1 MNFLYPTFLW
11 ALFALL
17 IPIIIH
23 LFNFRRYKKVYFSN
37 VQFLKDIKQES
48 DSKSK
53 IKEWLILI
61 ARLLLIT
68 SLVFAFAQPFI
79 KTSTQHV
86 TGNKAIS
93 IYIDNS
99 FSMEQSNAKGTLLE
113 NSKNIAID
121 LVNAFGNN
129 DRFQILTNNFES
141 KHQRLLNKEE
151 ALEEILD
158 IKTSFANRKISSI
171 VNKQIDFLKGNEF
184 KHNRTFLISDFQK
197 NTCDFDN
204 IKSDTSIKNTF
215 IPVKANQTN
224 NVYIDSVWFDS
235 PLIQINNSLSI
246 NVRVRNNSNE
256 DIENSN
262 ASVFVN
268 NKQVSTTSFNAKS
281 FETINIKAT
290 FRVYE
295 KGEHKAFVKIQDFP
309 INFDDEFYFSFEAQE
324 PIHVLLVNGKESVN
338 SDYFKSL
345 FAKDSLFVFKEVS
358 ENAIDFSL
366 FSKSSLIILN
376 ELSLLS
382 NGLMSEVKKF
392 NESGGSLV
400 IVPSIKLD
408 IKNNNEA
415 FSSIGLPNVLS
426 RDSIIL
432 KTQSINF
439 EQGFYEGVFETKD
452 DRIDLPV
459 TFSHY
464 EWTKGIRSNEQII
477 LKLANNSSFLSI
489 FPLGNAKVY
498 LFSASLNPR
507 ATNFIKHALFVPTF
521 LRFALLSVKTKP
533 LYYNTSENSAININE
548 DRLLKEKPFHI
559 IKDDKTVDVI
569 PEEKTIA
576 GKKVLFTQNQI
587 IQSGQYQIMQEGN
600 LISSVAFNHNRLE
613 SEMDFYNTDELKKI
627 IEESNNSSLSV
638 LENADAVGKTVT
650 SEYSDSQKL
659 WKLFLILALLFLL
672 SEILIIRI
680 LK

>member
-53 IKEWLILI
+53 IKEWLIL
-61 ARLLLIT
+61 ASRLLLNT

-79 KTSTQHV
+79 KSSTQQI

-121 LVNAFGNN
+121 LVSAFGNN
-129 DRFQILTNNFES
+129 DRFQILTNDFES

-171 VNKQIDFLKGNEF
+171 VNRQVDFLKGNGF
-184 KHNRTFLISDFQK
+184 DYNRTFLISDFQK

-204 IKSDTSIKNTF
+204 IKSDTTIKNTF

-224 NVYIDSVWFDS
+224 NVFIDSVWFDS
-235 PLIQINNSLSI
+235 PLIQINSPLSI
-246 NVRVRNNSNE
+246 NVRVRNISNE

-262 ASVFVN
+262 ISVFIN
-268 NKQVSTTSFNAKS
+268 NKQASTSSFNVKS
-281 FETINIKAT
+281 FETVNVKAT

-295 KGEHKAFVKIQDFP
+295 KGEHKASVKIQDFP

-324 PIHVLLVNGKESVN
+324 PIHVLLVNGKESATA
-338 SDYFKSL
+338 DYYKSL

-366 FSKSSLIILN
+366 FPKSSLIILN

-408 IKNNNEA
+408 IKNYNEA
-415 FSSIGLPNVLS
+415 FSAIGLPTILS

-464 EWTKGIRSNEQII
+464 EWAKGVRSNEQII

-489 FPLGNAKVY
+489 FPVENAKVY
-498 LFSASLNPR
+498 LFSAALNPR

-521 LRFALLSVKTKP
+521 LRFALLSVKSKP
-533 LYYNTSENSAININE
+533 LYYITSENSAITINE
-548 DRLLKEKPFHI
+548 DELLKEKPFHI
-559 IKDDKTVDVI
+559 IKDDKSTDVI

-587 IQSGQYQIMQEGN
+587 TQSGQYQIVQEAN

-613 SEMDFYNTDELKKI
+613 SEMDFYNIDDLKKI

-638 LENADAVGKTVT
+638 LENIDAVGKTIT

-659 WKLFLILALLFLL
+659 WKLFLILALIFLMC
-672 SEILIIRI
+672 EILIIRL